1 MFSIRRAA
9 KIVSKYLVFANG
21 CIMYMLAALT
31 YRFLDLE
38 ANKFGS
44 TVDDFRVRN
53 VNVGMQKSVILGC
66 KINDFGV

>member
-1 MFSIRRAA
+1 MGASCTLL
-9 KIVSKYLVFANG
+9 LV
-21 CIMYMLAALT
+21 ALT
-31 YRFLDLE
+31 YKVLDLE

-44 TVDDFRVRN
+44 TVDDFRVQN